1 MIRLRHVFGAQTG
14 KVVEL
19 DKPLV
24 RCGRLPD
31 NDLAFDPY
39 ADIDSSGRHAEI
51 LKEGDAWYVVDVGSR
66 NGTMINGQRVQRQR
80 VQNGDV
86 IEFGKGGPRVQ
97 VELPTETPAQGR
109 AAAELAAS
117 PEVAGAAP
125 AGAGPRVVINT
136 GGSKPPPAAA
146 ATVGPTAVAPQSGA
160 PSEAAAGPGKA
171 TVAMMIASVVKGR
184 GKSTEEIKAITAD
197 AVAKSSRRLKIA
209 LWLVT
214 MLLLLAVGGGA
225 VVLMFQRQDA
235 ATLQGDLRSSYER
248 LEQMNRAGDAV
259 RAQDTAER
267 TALQARIGDLTKQL
281 QEQARGPGSRIAQE
295 ARNAVYMLAALPPD
309 GRELGFCS
317 AFAVAP
323 DLLATNAHCVLEME
337 RMQRE
342 GTRFIALP
350 NGGQGGRFGVTY
362 MGRHPG
368 FRPDAP
374 DPTEDCGLIRIAGQA
389 TSVVR
394 LAPPAELAR
403 LQPGDTIHV
412 YGFPGNLME
421 ARSPVATLTSGV
433 IGRITSFAGLS
444 APFAQSLLLQHSAFT
459 SPGTSGSPIF
469 NNEGLVIGVNTGAFR
484 RLARQTMIDPATG
497 RRGDVLMTQDL
508 SGYAFGVRSDLV
520 QALLMGMQGQP
531 PGTVGVQ

>member
-19 DKPLV
+19 DKPIV

-51 LKEGDAWYVVDVGSR
+51 LAEGDAWYVVDVGSR

-80 VQNGDV
+80 VHSGDV

-97 VELPTETPAQGR
+97 VELPSAAPAAGR
-109 AAAELAAS
+109 AAAEL
-117 PEVAGAAP
+117 PAAP
-125 AGAGPRVVINT
+125 GGAPASDVAGAGPRIVI
-136 GGSKPPPAAA
+136 G
-146 ATVGPTAVAPQSGA
+146 TVGSTPAPPVAPTAVAP
-160 PSEAAAGPGKA
+160 AAAQSAPEGAGGGPGKA
-171 TVAMMIASVVKGR
+171 TVAMMIASAVKGR

-197 AVAKSSRRLKIA
+197 AVSRSSRRLRVA

-214 MLLLLAVGGGA
+214 MLLLLSVGGGA
-225 VVLMFQRQDA
+225 VVLMLQRQDA
-235 ATLQGDLRSSYER
+235 ATLQGDLRSSYDR
-248 LEQMNRAGDAV
+248 LEQINRVGDVV
-259 RAQDTAER
+259 RAQDAAER
-267 TALQARIGDLTKQL
+267 TALQARIQDLSKQL
-281 QEQARGPGSRIAQE
+281 QEQSRGPGTRIAQE
-295 ARNAVYMLAALPPD
+295 ARNAVYMLAALQPD

-317 AFAVAP
+317 AFAVAA
-323 DLLATNAHCVLEME
+323 DLLATNAHCVLEMD

-362 MGRHPG
+362 TGRHPG

-374 DPTEDCGLIRIAGQA
+374 DPTEDCGLVRIAGQA
-389 TSVVR
+389 SSTVR
-394 LAPPAELAR
+394 LAPAAELAR

-433 IGRITSFAGLS
+433 IGRITSFDGLS

-469 NNEGLVIGVNTGAFR
+469 NNDGLVIGVNTGAFR
-484 RLARQTMIDPATG
+484 RLARQTMIDPSTG

-520 QALLMGMQGQP
+520 QALMMGMQAA
-531 PGTVGVQ
+531 PGPVGVQ